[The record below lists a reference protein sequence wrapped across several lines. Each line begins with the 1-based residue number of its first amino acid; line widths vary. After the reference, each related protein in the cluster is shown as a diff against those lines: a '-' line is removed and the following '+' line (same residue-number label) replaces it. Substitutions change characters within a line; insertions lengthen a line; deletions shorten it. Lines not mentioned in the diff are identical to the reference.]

1 MSFAPNLLRHVF
13 ALGDRVLPKAV
24 LPKLTPDAVMAS
36 AGVGASPDARLGLE
50 KLLAAIRA
58 DSQLSL
64 FGRLSTHWDMKRL
77 LRNAAMVEA
86 AHERDPALAAAPVT
100 APVFILGLPRSGTT
114 FLHSLMAEDV
124 NSLVPRNWQ
133 TIYPAPRGKN
143 FDPASDKRALVVDR
157 QLAFFAQM
165 APGFADLHPITAD
178 SPQEC
183 SEITA
188 HVFQSLRF
196 DTTFRVPGYL
206 SWLEA
211 HGHEVAFAFHKRF
224 LQFLQDGKPAR
235 WVLKCPDHTFSLD
248 AILATYPDARF
259 VIVHRDPLAVF
270 ASVARL
276 TAVLRKPFLQNV
288 DPVEIGAQVS
298 ARWIEGAN
306 LLRDFDARPDI
317 APDRKFHVQH
327 ETLIADPLTVMAAIY
342 AQFGMAFSEK
352 VMKAVTAKLNAQA
365 HGGYAR
371 HAPYKVQEF
380 GVSPERLSAAFA
392 PYVREYCQ

>member
-1 MSFAPNLLRHVF
+1 
-13 ALGDRVLPKAV
+13 
-24 LPKLTPDAVMAS
+24 
-36 AGVGASPDARLGLE
+36 
-50 KLLAAIRA
+50 
-58 DSQLSL
+58 
-64 FGRLSTHWDMKRL
+64 
-77 LRNAAMVEA
+77 
-86 AHERDPALAAAPVT
+86 
-100 APVFILGLPRSGTT
+100 
-114 FLHSLMAEDV
+114 
-124 NSLVPRNWQ
+124 
-133 TIYPAPRGKN
+133 
-143 FDPASDKRALVVDR
+143 
-157 QLAFFAQM
+157 LAFFAQM

-206 SWLEA
+206 TWLEA
-211 HGHEVAFAFHKRF
+211 HGHEAAFAFHKRF
-224 LQFLQDGKPAR
+224 LQFLQNGTPSR

-276 TAVLRKPFLQNV
+276 TEVLRKPFLQNI

-298 ARWIEGAN
+298 ARWIQGAN
-306 LLRDFDARPDI
+306 LLRDFDSRPDI

-342 AQFGMAFSEK
+342 AQFGMAFSAK
-352 VMKAVTAKLNAQA
+352 VMSAVTAKLRAQA
-365 HGGYAR
+365 HGGYTR
-371 HAPYKVQEF
+371 HAPYPVQAF
-380 GVSPERLSAAFA
+380 GVSPERLTAAFA